1 MVTTIFSTVS
11 VAATPTSTGSV
22 NSTMAGQ
29 GHDPSS
35 KNNAND
41 KHSKGYWHSPG
52 KVAGTFVV
60 VGIVVAAIIA
70 FAIWYFLLKPRWD
83 QKKFEKDYNNAI
95 GLPPA
100 TPPQN
105 IPRTDSGNSKIYST
119 PIFNTHHSGSEDD
132 SSASSNGLYNNEKK
146 YDEHVSTSRR
156 PNQRDV
162 FADDA
167 YSDYSSV
174 PVMVDQRL
182 DPNQM
187 MSQIEQS
194 PSNVSLSDD
203 VDYSRKVLRVINEL

>member
-1 MVTTIFSTVS
+1 M
-11 VAATPTSTGSV
+11 ATGIDQS
-22 NSTMAGQ
+22 N
-29 GHDPSS
+29 
-35 KNNAND
+35 KNNSN
-41 KHSKGYWHSPG
+41 KNRSSGYWHSPG

-70 FAIWYFLLKPRWD
+70 FIVWYFLLKPRWE
-83 QKKFEKDYNNAI
+83 QKKFEKDYNNAV
-95 GLPPA
+95 GLAPS
-100 TPPQN
+100 TPQN
-105 IPRTDSGNSKIYST
+105 IPRTDSGHSRIYST
-119 PIFNTHHSGSEDD
+119 PIFNTHHSNSEDD
-132 SSASSNGLYNNEKK
+132 SSTGSNGVYNSEKK
-146 YDEHVSTSRR
+146 YDDPNIRTTKR
-156 PNQRDV
+156 PNQHDV

-167 YSDYSSV
+167 YSDMSGAI